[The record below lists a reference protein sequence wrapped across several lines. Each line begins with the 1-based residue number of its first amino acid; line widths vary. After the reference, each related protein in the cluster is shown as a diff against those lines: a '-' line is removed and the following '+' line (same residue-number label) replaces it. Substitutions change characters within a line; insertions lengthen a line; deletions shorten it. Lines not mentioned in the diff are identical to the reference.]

1 MPGRFTLACV
11 QTNSGADMAANIA
24 AAAALVRQ
32 ADAAGADLIALP
44 EAVGLIE
51 PDPAVLRARSPG
63 EAEHPVRAA
72 FSDLARTLGKWIL
85 IGSITVG
92 LGGGKLANRSLL
104 LDRAGR
110 TVARYDKI
118 HLFDVDLPNGERFR
132 ESERYRAGA
141 EACLAATP
149 WGALGMTVCYDL
161 RFPALYWDLALA
173 GADFLSVPSAFT
185 ARTGRDHWH
194 VLLRARA
201 VETGCYVIA
210 PAQCGDHGNGR
221 RSYGHSL
228 VVDPWGT
235 VVADG
240 GEAPGIV
247 LAEIEPARVAEARAA
262 LPTLANRRL
271 YAGPS
276 SLRAAE

>member
-11 QTNSGADMAANIA
+11 QTNSGNDMAANVA
-24 AAAALVRQ
+24 AAAALVRR
-32 ADAAGADLIALP
+32 AGAAGADLIALP
-44 EAVGLIE
+44 EVVGLIE
-51 PDPAVLRARSPG
+51 PDPATLRARSPG
-63 EAEHPVRAA
+63 EADHPVRAA
-72 FSDLARTLGKWIL
+72 FSDLARGLGKWIL

-104 LDRAGR
+104 LDGRGR
-110 TVARYDKI
+110 TAARYDKI

-132 ESERYRAGA
+132 ESERYRAGT

-149 WGALGMTVCYDL
+149 WGRLGMTVCYDL

-173 GADFLSVPSAFT
+173 GADILSVPSAFT

-201 VETGCYVIA
+201 IETGCYVIA
-210 PAQCGDHGNGR
+210 PAQCGGHGGGR

-235 VVADG
+235 VMADG

-247 LAEIEPARVAEARAA
+247 LAEIDPARVAQARAA
-262 LPTLANRRL
+262 LPTLANRRF
-271 YAGPS
+271 YEGPS
-276 SLRAAE
+276 SRRAAG